1 MAFGI
6 IVVLFWRICYIS
18 IGSENF
24 SFVIF
29 FWSMTREIVSY
40 CIFLYLLDVLKIL
53 CISNILVFIF
63 LVLFI
68 VYCWDYR
75 RFVVLISDVD
85 LEQEFAY
92 IIEKIQINFFNY
104 LSWYYRSKLFFVIF
118 FDFIYF
124 VRVQEDILLQGKLVL
139 F

>member
-6 IVVLFWRICYIS
+6 IVVLFWRICYFS

-53 CISNILVFIF
+53 CISNILVFKF
-63 LVLFI
+63 
-68 VYCWDYR
+68 Y
-75 RFVVLISDVD
+75 
-85 LEQEFAY
+85 
-92 IIEKIQINFFNY
+92 FFG
-104 LSWYYRSKLFFVIF
+104 
-118 FDFIYF
+118 FIYS
-124 VRVQEDILLQGKLVL
+124 LLLGLSTICRFNFGCRFRIGVCVYNRENID
-139 F
+139 